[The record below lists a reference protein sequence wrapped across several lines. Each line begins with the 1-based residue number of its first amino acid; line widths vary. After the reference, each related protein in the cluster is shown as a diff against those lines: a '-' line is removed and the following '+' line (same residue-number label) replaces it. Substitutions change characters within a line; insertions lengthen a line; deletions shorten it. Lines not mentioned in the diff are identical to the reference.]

1 MRNGSYAC
9 WTGGSLTISSKTSY
23 ALLLLV
29 ASTVAFADG
38 TTYEFGGHS
47 KLRLLAQSYPD
58 DSLFRDLAGASS
70 VDTVGEL
77 RLNFSAKKDKWSLHA
92 DYQLIAINSDFL
104 PAGLPDDNSRLFD
117 LTSVLNDGDDNAIL
131 HRLDRFWVGYAGEK
145 TVVRFGRQALSW
157 GNGLIF
163 APMDLVNP
171 FDPTTIDTEYKTGDD
186 MLYVQRPRDNGDD
199 IQAAV
204 VFRRDLLS
212 GDVESD
218 EATVALKY
226 HGFAGDNEYDVL
238 VAEHHDNTVFGVG
251 FARSVGG
258 AIWRGD
264 VVVTD
269 SSGDTVTEVV
279 SNLSY
284 SWIWGGKNMSG
295 AVEYY
300 YNGFDTHYVAASLAI
315 EMSPLWMLTP
325 TVLTN
330 VNDPSGLL
338 QLVTQ
343 YSLSDNMTFLGSLN
357 IPMGANGTEFGGP
370 ESAIPGRYLSVD
382 AGVFAQ
388 FAWYF

>member
-1 MRNGSYAC
+1 MRFSYAF
-9 WTGGSLTISSKTSY
+9 
-23 ALLLLV
+23 LLIVV
-29 ASTVAFADG
+29 ATAAFADDEN
-38 TTYEFGGHS
+38 YELGGHS

-58 DSLFRDLAGASS
+58 DSLFRDLVGANSIDAG
-70 VDTVGEL
+70 GEL
-77 RLNFSAKKDKWSLHA
+77 RLNFSAKRDKWSLHA
-92 DYQLIAINSDFL
+92 DYQLIALNSEFIPL
-104 PAGLPDDNSRLFD
+104 GLPDDNSRLFD
-117 LTSVLNDGDDNAIL
+117 LTSILNDGNDNAIL

-157 GNGLIF
+157 GNGLIY

-186 MLYVQRPRDNGDD
+186 MLYMQYLRDNGDD
-199 IQAAV
+199 IQSAV
-204 VFRRDLLS
+204 VFRRDVLS

-218 EATVALKY
+218 KATTALKY
-226 HGFAGDNEYDVL
+226 HGFAGENEYDVL
-238 VAEHHDNTVFGVG
+238 VAESYGNTVVG
-251 FARSVGG
+251 IGYSRSVGG

-269 SSGDTVTEVV
+269 SSDGTVTEVV

-295 AVEYY
+295 AAEYY
-300 YNGFDTHYVAASLAI
+300 YNGFDRHYVAGSLTI

-325 TVLTN
+325 TLLSN

-338 QLVTQ
+338 QLVTS

-370 ESAIPGRYLSVD
+370 ESGIPGRYLSTD

>member
-1 MRNGSYAC
+1 MRP
-9 WTGGSLTISSKTSY
+9 SS
-23 ALLLLV
+23 AFLLLV
-29 ASTVAFADG
+29 ISTVAFADG
-38 TTYEFGGHS
+38 NSYGFGGHS
-47 KLRLLAQSYPD
+47 KLRLVAQSYPN
-58 DSLFRDLAGASS
+58 DSLFRDVIGANS
-70 VDTVGEL
+70 VDGAGEL
-77 RLNFSAKKDKWSLHA
+77 RLEFSAKRDKWSLHA

-104 PAGLPDDNSRLFD
+104 AAGLPEDESRLFD
-117 LTSVLNDGDDNAIL
+117 LTSILDDSDKNALL

-157 GNGLIF
+157 GNGLLY

-171 FDPTTIDTEYKTGDD
+171 FDPATIDTEYKAGDD
-186 MLYVQRPRDNGDD
+186 MLYMQYLRDSGDD

-204 VFRRDLLS
+204 VFRRNAVT

-218 EATVALKY
+218 EGTIALKY
-226 HGFAGDNEYDVL
+226 HGFAGENEFDVL
-238 VAEHHDNTVFGVG
+238 VAESYGNTIVG
-251 FARSVGG
+251 AGYAQSVGG

-269 SSGDTVTEVV
+269 SSDDTYVEVV
-279 SNLSY
+279 TNLSY
-284 SWIWGGKNMSG
+284 SWVLGAKNMSG

-300 YNGFDTHYVAASLAI
+300 YDGFDRHYVAGSLTI

-325 TVLTN
+325 TVLSN

-338 QLVTQ
+338 QVVTQ

-357 IPMGANGTEFGGP
+357 IPLGANATEFGGP
-370 ESAIPGRYLSVD
+370 ESGVPGRYLSTD

-388 FAWYF
+388 LAWYF

>member
-1 MRNGSYAC
+1 MISTKMRPSYAF
-9 WTGGSLTISSKTSY
+9 
-23 ALLLLV
+23 LLLV
-29 ASTVAFADG
+29 VSTVVFADG
-38 TTYEFGGHS
+38 TSYDFGGHS

-58 DSLFRDLAGASS
+58 DSLFRDVIGANS
-70 VDTVGEL
+70 VDGVGEL
-77 RLNFSAKKDKWSLHA
+77 RLDFSAKSDKWSLHA

-104 PAGLPDDNSRLFD
+104 AAGLPEDDNRLFD
-117 LTSVLNDGDDNAIL
+117 LTSVLDDSNKNAIL
-131 HRLDRFWVGYAGEK
+131 HRLDRFWLGYAGEK

-157 GNGLIF
+157 GNGLLY

-171 FDPTTIDTEYKTGDD
+171 FDPATIDTEYKTGDD
-186 MLYVQRPRDNGDD
+186 MLYAQYLRDGGDD
-199 IQAAV
+199 VQAAV
-204 VFRRDLLS
+204 VFRRNVLT

-226 HGFAGDNEYDVL
+226 HGFAGEHEYDVL
-238 VAEHHDNTVFGVG
+238 LAENYGNTVVGVG
-251 FARSVGG
+251 HARSVGG

-269 SSGDTVTEVV
+269 SSDDTYVEVV
-279 SNLSY
+279 TNLSY
-284 SWIWGGKNMSG
+284 SWVWGAKNMSG

-300 YNGFDTHYVAASLAI
+300 YDGFDRHYVAGSLAI

-325 TVLTN
+325 TVLSN

-338 QLVTQ
+338 QVITE

-357 IPMGANGTEFGGP
+357 IPLGANGTEFGGLD
-370 ESAIPGRYLSVD
+370 SGVPGRYLSTD

-388 FAWYF
+388 LAWYF